1 MRASI
6 GGGVATVKTLFGAAV
21 FAAIA
26 FAAAGASAASVEIKN
41 AIARVTII
49 PESRSDV
56 AVTVVRDD
64 PHHPLKVGV
73 WPDGRTVI
81 DGGYFGGLFGG
92 GITDCNSHGG
102 LFRVRVF
109 GGESV
114 DHGTIAQV
122 VIHVPLDARVS
133 AGGAVYGEVG
143 RADSLDLRV
152 AGCGDWVVANVHGR
166 FSLSDSGSGDVR
178 TGSAGEMKISTAG
191 SGDIYTRSVA
201 NGLEANMS
209 GSSDVKVEEV
219 SGPVKVR
226 ITGSGDL
233 GVGGGHASDLDVFI
247 AGSGDVNFR
256 GVADTVTAFVAGSG
270 DVNVAHVTGAVKKSV
285 AGSGDVNIGR

>member
-1 MRASI
+1 MRASV
-6 GGGVATVKTLFGAAV
+6 GGGATIAAALFGAILLSARP
-21 FAAIA
+21 AI
-26 FAAAGASAASVEIKN
+26 AASVEIKN

-49 PESRSDV
+49 PEARSDV
-56 AVTVVRDD
+56 AVTIVRDD
-64 PHHPLKVGV
+64 PHHPLKVGT
-73 WPDGRTVI
+73 WPDGRTVV

-92 GITDCNSHGG
+92 VGITDCISHGG
-102 LFRVRVF
+102 LPHVRVF

-114 DHGTIAQV
+114 DHGTMAEV
-122 VIHVPLDARVS
+122 VIHVPMDARVS

-143 RADSLDLRV
+143 RSESLDLHV
-152 AGCGDWVVANVHGR
+152 AGCGDWIVANVRGR

-178 TGSAGEMKISTAG
+178 TGTAGEMRISTAG

-201 NGLEANMS
+201 NGLQANIA
-209 GSSDVKVEEV
+209 GSSDVNVEEAW
-219 SGPVKVR
+219 GPVKVR
-226 ITGSGDL
+226 INGSGDL
-233 GVGGGHASDLDVFI
+233 KIDGGRASDLDVFI

-285 AGSGDVNIGR
+285 AGSGDVNIGH